1 MTLRSLLLLSATALL
16 AACID
21 TGKGDDSGDT
31 ATSATDTAT
40 DGGDG
45 GGDGND
51 GWPASVTRIEAGEVV
66 EGDLATGE
74 LVDLDWADQSN
85 VACFPATEFLNFE
98 GNHVFYAVEQPEGS
112 VLSVTVTPDADVDVS
127 VYMLQYG
134 GGSRYVPPEV
144 PSAVTCEAGFDQT
157 NDSNPGEAESASVT
171 ATTNPYTVL
180 IGVAG
185 PAGVTAGAFQL
196 SVDLAM

>member
-1 MTLRSLLLLSATALL
+1 MSVRSFALFSLASFL
-16 AACID
+16 AACLD

-40 DGGDG
+40 DDGGDG
-45 GGDGND
+45 GGND
-51 GWPASVTRIEAGEVV
+51 GWPASVTRIEAGEEV

-85 VACFPATEFLNFE
+85 VACFPGTEFLNFE

-112 VLSVTVTPDADVDVS
+112 VLSVTVTPDSDVDVS

-185 PAGVTAGAFQL
+185 PAGVTAGAFRLQ
-196 SVDLAM
+196 VDLAM